1 MDFHEERVESQDPVL
16 GEDSR
21 CVFFNGALHLATSDS
36 HSAYML
42 DQEGKLIR
50 WIVAVDTEG
59 KTWRRIQMPHHIDS
73 SGVIGQSQGRLCAA
87 CIGRENGCQLSV
99 WILED
104 FASGKWTLKHT
115 ASVLE
120 LLGRPRLQTCELYM
134 LIAIHPEH
142 NLIFLKGG
150 VRPEETLMSYDM
162 DSKKLQV
169 IRSLGESQAW
179 RFRPYI
185 PCLAERPSASD
196 GHEQLN
202 IC

>member
-1 MDFHEERVESQDPVL
+1 
-16 GEDSR
+16 
-21 CVFFNGALHLATSDS
+21 
-36 HSAYML
+36 ML

-50 WIVAVDTEG
+50 WIVTVDTEG

-104 FASGKWTLKHT
+104 YASGKWTLKHT

-169 IRSLGESQAW
+169 ICPLGESQVW
-179 RFRPYI
+179 RFQPYI
-185 PCLAERPSASD
+185 PCFVERPSV
-196 GHEQLN
+196 GHEQFN
-202 IC
+202 IY